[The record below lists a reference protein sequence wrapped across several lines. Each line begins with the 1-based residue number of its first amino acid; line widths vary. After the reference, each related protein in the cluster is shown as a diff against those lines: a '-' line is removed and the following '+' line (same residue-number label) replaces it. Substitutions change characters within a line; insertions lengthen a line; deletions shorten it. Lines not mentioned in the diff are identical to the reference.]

1 MRLVGYTDF
10 QELLAKT
17 MSEIKSMS
25 LTTRI
30 MLGMLFGIAVG
41 LILQFILGDQ
51 KDIVI
56 PMGLFDFPIKSFF
69 VDGVFNIGGQIFIAS
84 LKMLVVPLVFIS
96 LVCGTCSLSDPKK
109 LGRLGGKSLLLYLV
123 TTAIAITVAIGFAL
137 IVSPGDGVSIPTN
150 ASYDAKE
157 APSLVDVL
165 IGMFPTNPIDAM
177 ASGNML
183 QVIVFALLFGIAM
196 ALSGESGKRVAALFE
211 DLNNVVLKLVTLLMN
226 LAPYG
231 VFCLMAKLF
240 TTIDVDLIKSLAE
253 YFLVVIAALLFH
265 AIVNYSVILKLFTG
279 LNPVTFIK
287 KMEDAC
293 MFAFS
298 TSSSSA
304 TMPVTLET
312 ATKKLG
318 ANNSVASFTIPLG
331 ATINMD
337 GTAIMQGVAT
347 VFIAQVYGIDLSLS
361 DYLMVI
367 VTATLA
373 SVGTAGVPGVGLIML
388 AMVLN
393 QVGLP
398 VEGIAIIIGVDRL
411 LDMTR
416 TAVNITG
423 DCMVTCVVAKSEGEL
438 NEKVFNDP
446 DAAKKLESY
455 PSEDKTS

>member
-1 MRLVGYTDF
+1 
-10 QELLAKT
+10 
-17 MSEIKSMS
+17 MSKIRSMS

-30 MLGMLFGIAVG
+30 MIGMFLGVAVG
-41 LILQFILGDQ
+41 FIFQAILAGEDDYLIPL
-51 KDIVI
+51 
-56 PMGLFDFPIKSFF
+56 GLFSLPIKSFF
-69 VDGVFNIGGQIFIAS
+69 VDGLFHIGGQIFIAS
-84 LKMLVVPLVFIS
+84 LKMLVVPLVFVS

-109 LGRLGGKSLLLYLV
+109 LGRLGGKSIVLYLI
-123 TTAIAITVAIGFAL
+123 TTAIAITVAITLAL
-137 IVSPGDGVSIPTN
+137 LVNPGEGINLPSEATY
-150 ASYDAKE
+150 SAKE
-157 APSLVDVL
+157 APTLAQVI

-196 ALSGESGKRVAALFE
+196 ALGGSAGKRVAVVFE
-211 DLNNVVLKLVTLLMN
+211 DLNTVILKLVTLLMN
-226 LAPYG
+226 VAPYG

-240 TTIDVDLIKSLAE
+240 TTIELNLIVSLAK
-253 YFLVVIAALLFH
+253 YFGVVVAALFFH
-265 AIVNYSVILKLFTG
+265 AFINYSLLLKFLTG
-279 LNPVTFIK
+279 LNPVIFLK
-287 KMEDAC
+287 KMKHAC
-293 MFAFS
+293 LFAFS

-304 TMPVTLET
+304 TMPITLET

-318 ANNSVASFTIPLG
+318 AKNSVASFTIPLG

-347 VFIAQVYGIDLSLS
+347 VFIAQVFSVDLTIS

-367 VTATLA
+367 LTATLA

-416 TAVNITG
+416 TAVNVTG

-438 NEKVFNDP
+438 DEAVFNDP
-446 DAAKKLESY
+446 NAAKDLEDYHKST
-455 PSEDKTS
+455 D

>member
-1 MRLVGYTDF
+1 
-10 QELLAKT
+10 
-17 MSEIKSMS
+17 
-25 LTTRI
+25 
-30 MLGMLFGIAVG
+30 
-41 LILQFILGDQ
+41 
-51 KDIVI
+51 
-56 PMGLFDFPIKSFF
+56 
-69 VDGVFNIGGQIFIAS
+69 
-84 LKMLVVPLVFIS
+84 MLVVPLVFIS
-96 LVCGTCSLSDPKK
+96 LVVGTCSLSDPKK
-109 LGRLGGKSLLLYLV
+109 LGRLGGKSILLYLS
-123 TTAIAITVAIGFAL
+123 TTAIAITVAISLAL
-137 IVSPGDGVSIPTN
+137 LVSPGGGVAIPTT
-150 ASYDAKE
+150 ATFDAQQ
-157 APSLVDVL
+157 APTLAQVIIS
-165 IGMFPTNPIDAM
+165 MFPTNPINAM
-177 ASGNML
+177 ASGKML

-196 ALSGESGKRVAALFE
+196 ALSGDAGKRCAKVFE
-211 DLNNVVLKLVTLLMN
+211 DLNTVVLKLVTLLMN

-240 TTIDVDLIKSLAE
+240 TTIEMDLIVELGK
-253 YFLVVIAALLFH
+253 YFLVVVAALLIH
-265 AIVNYSVILKLFTG
+265 AFVNYSILLKVLTG
-279 LNPVTFIK
+279 LSPLTFLA
-287 KMEDAC
+287 KMKDAC

-318 ANNSVASFTIPLG
+318 AHNSVASFTVPLG

-347 VFIAQVYGIDLSLS
+347 VFIAQVFAVDLTLS

-367 VTATLA
+367 LTATLA

-398 VEGIAIIIGVDRL
+398 VEGIAIIMGVDRL

-416 TAVNITG
+416 TAVNVTG

-438 NEKVFNDP
+438 DIDVFNDA
-446 DAAKKLESY
+446 DAAKDLEENMDLEKLS
-455 PSEDKTS
+455 KKA

>member
-1 MRLVGYTDF
+1 MTDNNKF
-10 QELLAKT
+10 
-17 MSEIKSMS
+17 S

-30 MLGMLFGIAVG
+30 MIAMIAGIGVG
-41 LILQFILGDQ
+41 VILQQILAGEPEFL
-51 KDIVI
+51 I
-56 PMGLFDFPIKSFF
+56 PLGFADFPVRGFF
-69 VDGVFNIGGQIFIAS
+69 VDGLFHVGGQIFIAS

-109 LGRLGGKSLLLYLV
+109 LGRLGGKSILLYLT
-123 TTAIAITVAIGFAL
+123 TTAIAITVAISLAL
-137 IVSPGDGVSIPTN
+137 LVSPGAGIDMPTT
-150 ASYDAKE
+150 SSFDAKE
-157 APSLVDVL
+157 APTLAQVI

-196 ALSGESGKRVAALFE
+196 ALSGEPGKRVATVFE
-211 DLNNVVLKLVTLLMN
+211 DLNTVILKLVTLLMN

-240 TTIDVDLIKSLAE
+240 TDIQMGLIVELGK
-253 YFLVVIAALLFH
+253 YFLVVVAALFFH
-265 AIVNYSVILKLFTG
+265 ALVNYTILLKTLTG
-279 LNPVTFIK
+279 LNPLTFLK
-287 KMEDAC
+287 KMKDAC

-318 ANNSVASFTIPLG
+318 ANNTVASFTVPLG

-347 VFIAQVYGIDLSLS
+347 VFIAQVFAVDLTLS

-367 VTATLA
+367 LTATLA

-398 VEGIAIIIGVDRL
+398 VEGIAIIMGVDRL

-416 TAVNITG
+416 TAVNVTG

-438 NEKVFNDP
+438 NQTVFNDP
-446 DAAKKLESY
+446 NAAKELEENLS
-455 PSEDKTS
+455 TSKA

>member
-1 MRLVGYTDF
+1 
-10 QELLAKT
+10 
-17 MSEIKSMS
+17 MS

-30 MLGMLFGIAVG
+30 MIGMLAGITVG
-41 LILQFILGDQ
+41 WLFKALFNDSGDFLLNLGFFELSF
-51 KDIVI
+51 KN
-56 PMGLFDFPIKSFF
+56 FF
-69 VDGVFNIGGQIFIAS
+69 VDGLFHIGGQVFVAS

-96 LVCGTCSLSDPKK
+96 LVCGTCSLSDPSK
-109 LGRLGGKSLLLYLV
+109 LGRLGGKSIALYLL
-123 TTAIAITVAIGFAL
+123 TTAIAITIAMTLAL
-137 IVSPGDGVSIPTN
+137 IISPGEGINMPTT
-150 ASYDAKE
+150 SSFDAKQ
-157 APSLVDVL
+157 APTLVDV
-165 IGMFPTNPIDAM
+165 IINMFPTNPIEAM

-196 ALSGESGKRVAALFE
+196 ALSGESGKRLAAVFD
-211 DLNNVVLKLVTLLMN
+211 DLNTVILKLVTILMN

-240 TTIDVDLIKSLAE
+240 SYIEIALIKKLIF
-253 YFLVVIAALLFH
+253 YFFTVVAALFIHALVVYPTLLK
-265 AIVNYSVILKLFTG
+265 SLSG
-279 LNPVTFIK
+279 LNP
-287 KMEDAC
+287 KMFLSKMKDAAL
-293 MFAFS
+293 FAFS

-318 ANNSVASFTIPLG
+318 ANNKVASFTVPLG

-347 VFIAQVYGIDLSLS
+347 VFIAQVFAVDLSFS

-367 VTATLA
+367 LTATLA

-398 VEGIAIIIGVDRL
+398 VEGIAIIMGVDRL

-416 TAVNITG
+416 TAVNVTG

-438 NEKVFNDP
+438 NEQVFNDKHAA
-446 DAAKKLESY
+446 DAIEDIHFDKK
-455 PSEDKTS
+455 